1 MSLINAVISIKCN
14 GYNYQR
20 HHLNCRQHLS
30 ARLRHMRLV
39 NLYLDKTCTP
49 SLKYKKSKSF
59 HSLLLCSLL
68 SCQTNTHS
76 SKQQQAGQCRN
87 GELRNISFVVPILCA
102 VYICLALAPV
112 LGHICHLLPPFLSDN
127 IIYFFFSGY
136 PNVYKCPKRVCKG
149 EMWNPVSCVSI
160 SVISA
165 VFRGPQVHI
174 MEKKNCF

>member
-1 MSLINAVISIKCN
+1 MQAAPECSLTSHEVSQPVFGQNLHSITQIQEVKI
-14 GYNYQR
+14 
-20 HHLNCRQHLS
+20 
-30 ARLRHMRLV
+30 
-39 NLYLDKTCTP
+39 
-49 SLKYKKSKSF
+49 F
-59 HSLLLCSLL
+59 SLLLCSLL

-174 MEKKNCF
+174 MERKNCF